1 MPHNPTHA
9 LVWLD
14 FREAKIFLVT
24 AADVE
29 AQRIKAHTPHR
40 QVHHK
45 AQERGSGHVRD
56 DRKFFEAILA
66 AIENADSWL
75 IAGPGSTKHDL
86 EKYLDQHAEDLKKK

>member
-29 AQRIKAHTPHR
+29 AQRIKAHTPTAKSITR
-40 QVHHK
+40 
-45 AQERGSGHVRD
+45 RR
-56 DRKFFEAILA
+56 RLA
-66 AIENADSWL
+66 AAMSATTANFSKPFWPPSRTQTL
-75 IAGPGSTKHDL
+75 G
-86 EKYLDQHAEDLKKK
+86 